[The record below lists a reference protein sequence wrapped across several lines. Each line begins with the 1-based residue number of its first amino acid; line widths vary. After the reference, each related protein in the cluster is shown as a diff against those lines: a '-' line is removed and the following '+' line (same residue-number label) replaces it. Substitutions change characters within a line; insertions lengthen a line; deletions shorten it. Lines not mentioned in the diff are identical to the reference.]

1 MSLSVSTMIFASALG
16 TYMDIPSVQ
25 PWFPQHDPP
34 SHSALD
40 HWFGDQI
47 FYRITNEK
55 LGDANRQRFC
65 WVPSGNLTYSYGKWT
80 IYR

>member
-1 MSLSVSTMIFASALG
+1 MSLSVSTMIFVSALG

-47 FYRITNEK
+47 SIGSQTRN
-55 LGDANRQRFC
+55 
-65 WVPSGNLTYSYGKWT
+65 WVMQIDKDFAGYPLV
-80 IYR
+80 I